1 MRVLVEEGWRDAALD
16 YFRDAHDY
24 RLRVLFWRNVALIEG
39 LYFVRPRNWRML
51 GHYLR
56 EIGPKEVV
64 RKVRSRLGERHRNEK
79 LVSCGLG
86 RVLEAPIDGDF
97 AVGAL
102 VGFVAPN
109 HPRCVERV
117 VLPEGALAPADD
129 AWERELDDDEI
140 LYERMQ
146 ERDELPDLSRLAGWS
161 PHAGTRLSAPA
172 VSETLRRWLPASPED
187 VDSSRTR
194 RLPIP
199 RDSRPA
205 ERREAAPSDPTK
217 LQRGRPSAVLFGYG
231 NYAKTALLPNVS
243 PALAVECVHELD
255 PLQIP
260 SDSARSLAWDTSP
273 HPRHDED
280 YDVYLIAGYH
290 ASHAPLAA
298 EALRRGAAAVVEK
311 PVATTEDQLDAL
323 LAELAVGRGRFFSCY
338 QRRYSPLTAFA
349 RRDLQMSPG
358 EPVSYHCIVYE
369 VPLPPRHWYR
379 WPSSGSRLLSNGCH
393 WIDHFLNLNDFS
405 ATRDHEVV
413 LGSDETINC
422 SLELANG
429 AFFTMALTDAG
440 SARLGVRD
448 HVELRRGSTTVT
460 IEDNSRYRAECTRGV
475 LRRARV
481 NKAESYRAM
490 YSEVARRIVAG
501 APGDSTGSLRSSAG
515 TVIALERALE
525 GAKRDRRVPAR
536 S

>member
-1 MRVLVEEGWRDAALD
+1 MRVLVEEEWRDAALD
-16 YFRDAHDY
+16 YFRDARDY
-24 RLRVLFWRNVALIEG
+24 RLRVLFWRNIARIEG
-39 LYFVRPRNWRML
+39 LYFIRPRDWRIL
-51 GHYLR
+51 GNYLR

-86 RVLEAPIDGDF
+86 RVLEAPVDGNF
-97 AVGAL
+97 AVSTL
-102 VGFVAPN
+102 VGFIAPN
-109 HPRCVERV
+109 HPRCLERV
-117 VLPEGALAPADD
+117 VLPEDLLAPADD
-129 AWERELDDDEI
+129 AWDGVLADEEI
-140 LYERMQ
+140 LYERMEEQ
-146 ERDELPDLSRLAGWS
+146 AEPPELSHLAGWS
-161 PHAGTRLSAPA
+161 PYSGTRLSGPA
-172 VSETLRRWLPASPED
+172 VSEALRGWLPGSLDD
-187 VDSSRTR
+187 VDPSRTR
-194 RLPIP
+194 SLPVP
-199 RDSRPA
+199 TQSRPA
-205 ERREAAPSDPTK
+205 ERRQAAGHDPTT
-217 LQRGRPSAVLFGYG
+217 LQRRRPSAVLFGYG

-255 PLQIP
+255 PLQLP
-260 SDSARSLAWDTSP
+260 SNSAGSLAWDTSP
-273 HPRHDED
+273 LPRHDED

-290 ASHAPLAA
+290 ASHAPLAT

-323 LAELAVGRGRFFSCY
+323 LAELKVGRGRLFSCY
-338 QRRYSPLTAFA
+338 QRRYSPLTGFA
-349 RRDLQMSPG
+349 RRDLQLSPG

-393 WIDHFLNLNDFS
+393 WIDHFLDLNDFS
-405 ATRDHEVV
+405 ATRAHEVS
-413 LGSDETINC
+413 LGPGGTINC
-422 SLELANG
+422 SLELVNG

-448 HVELRRGSTTVT
+448 HVELRRRGRTVT
-460 IEDNSRYRAECTRGV
+460 IEDNSRYRAECTRRV

-490 YSEVARRIVAG
+490 YGEVARRILAG
-501 APGDSTGSLRSSAG
+501 TPGDSIDSVRFSAG

-525 GAKRDRRVPAR
+525 GAERARGVPAR